1 LEKWAI
7 FFEYADKPTHRETV
21 NKIIESKEVLQMAG
35 DLLMSISQDERERAI
50 AVSRKKFQT
59 DYASD
64 MATSEDRGKEIVA
77 RNALAEGAS
86 IEFVS
91 KITGFDIE
99 TIKRLQG

>member
-1 LEKWAI
+1 ML
-7 FFEYADKPTHRETV
+7 PV
-21 NKIIESKEVLQMAG
+21 
-35 DLLMSISQDERERAI
+35 SQDERERA
-50 AVSRKKFQT
+50 VFRSHRMFKT
-59 DYASD
+59 DKESD
-64 MATSEDRGKEIVA
+64 LATAEDGGKEIVA